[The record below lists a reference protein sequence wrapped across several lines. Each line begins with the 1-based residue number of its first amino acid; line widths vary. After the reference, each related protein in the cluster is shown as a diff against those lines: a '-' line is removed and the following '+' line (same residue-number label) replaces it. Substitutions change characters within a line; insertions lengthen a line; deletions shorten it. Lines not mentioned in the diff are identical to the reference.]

1 MKGKDPREGA
11 GMGVPNDFVDPFELT
26 LEEVDRRI
34 AELAEQRRR
43 IWQSSV
49 PHTGTGETGRR
60 ALAAIEAELEELY
73 RTKRELLARRANGN
87 RTPKLRRRTGPTPP
101 AGLFRDD

>member
-1 MKGKDPREGA
+1 
-11 GMGVPNDFVDPFELT
+11 MGLPDDFVDPFELT

-43 IWQSSV
+43 IWQRSV

-73 RTKRELLARRANGN
+73 RTKRELLARRADGS
-87 RTPKLRRRTGPTPP
+87 RPTRSRRRSTPTPP

>member
-1 MKGKDPREGA
+1 
-11 GMGVPNDFVDPFELT
+11 MGVANDFVDPFELT

-43 IWQSSV
+43 IWRSSV
-49 PHTGTGETGRR
+49 PQTGTGETGRR

-73 RTKRELLARRANGN
+73 RTKRELLARRSNAGRNP
-87 RTPKLRRRTGPTPP
+87 RPRRRSAPTPP
-101 AGLFRDD
+101 AGLFRDE

>member
-1 MKGKDPREGA
+1 
-11 GMGVPNDFVDPFELT
+11 MGVPSDFVDPFALT

-43 IWQSSV
+43 IWQSSA
-49 PHTGTGETGRR
+49 PQTGTGETGRR

-73 RTKRELLARRANGN
+73 QTKRELLARRDNGG
-87 RTPKLRRRTGPTPP
+87 RTPRLRRRPAPTPP
-101 AGLFRDD
+101 AGLFRDE

>member
-1 MKGKDPREGA
+1 
-11 GMGVPNDFVDPFELT
+11 MGLPDDFVDPFELT

-34 AELAEQRRR
+34 AELAQQRRR

-60 ALAAIEAELEELY
+60 ALAAIEAELEDLY
-73 RTKRELLARRANGN
+73 RTKRELLARRANGP
-87 RTPKLRRRTGPTPP
+87 RAPKPRRRSAPTPP

>member
-1 MKGKDPREGA
+1 
-11 GMGVPNDFVDPFELT
+11 MGVPSDFVDPFELT

-43 IWQSSV
+43 IWQSSA
-49 PHTGTGETGRR
+49 PQTGTGETGRR

-73 RTKRELLARRANGN
+73 RTKRELLARRDNGS
-87 RTPKLRRRTGPTPP
+87 RPPRSRRRPAPTPP
-101 AGLFRDD
+101 AGLFRDE

>member
-1 MKGKDPREGA
+1 
-11 GMGVPNDFVDPFELT
+11 MGVPTDFVDPFELT

-49 PHTGTGETGRR
+49 PQTGTGQIGRR
-60 ALAAIEAELEELY
+60 KLAAIEAELEELY
-73 RTKRELLARRANGN
+73 RTKRELLARRGNGG
-87 RTPKLRRRTGPTPP
+87 RTPRPRRRSVPIPP

>member
-1 MKGKDPREGA
+1 
-11 GMGVPNDFVDPFELT
+11 MGVPSDFVDPFALT

-43 IWQSSV
+43 IWQSSA
-49 PHTGTGETGRR
+49 PQTGTGETGRR

-73 RTKRELLARRANGN
+73 RTKRELLARRDNGGRN
-87 RTPKLRRRTGPTPP
+87 PRLRRRPTPTPP
-101 AGLFRDD
+101 AGLFRDE